1 MDMPK
6 ASLRKKGGGICE
18 ADDGGFSYEE
28 TYLFCQ
34 EKTPTRSAGAPFS
47 KGALASLQNM
57 RQAHGFFIV
66 KEIRFFFSSTS
77 TTQTVTTSPT
87 DSSSEG
93 WRTRRGSLEMCTSP
107 S

>member
-6 ASLRKKGGGICE
+6 ASLYKKGGGICE

-57 RQAHGFFIV
+57 LNDHGFFIV
-66 KEIRFFFSSTS
+66 REIRFFFSSTS
-77 TTQTVTTSPT
+77 STATLTMSPT
-87 DSSSEG
+87 DTASEG
-93 WRTRRGSLEMCTSP
+93 CLRNFPLEI
-107 S
+107 